1 MHVLAGTCYSID
13 NANVLKVS
21 TVYCILLSKM
31 FFLSSI
37 KCLDY
42 NHHIHVQVTSNYRS
56 NQNLIT
62 LNDDMAMNFS
72 CDNFPNFNFDL
83 YGTFQ

>member
-1 MHVLAGTCYSID
+1 
-13 NANVLKVS
+13 
-21 TVYCILLSKM
+21 M

-72 CDNFPNFNFDL
+72 FQIKVTISQILILIYRELFNDYKFSEKL
-83 YGTFQ
+83 CFSFKRCFELCCS